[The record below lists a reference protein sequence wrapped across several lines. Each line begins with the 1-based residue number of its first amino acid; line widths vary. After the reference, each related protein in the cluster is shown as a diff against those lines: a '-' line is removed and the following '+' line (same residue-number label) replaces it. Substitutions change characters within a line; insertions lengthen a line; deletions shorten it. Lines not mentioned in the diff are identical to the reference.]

1 MPRSRT
7 FTENARRDQLIAV
20 TLDLVA
26 EHGRRGLSLQ
36 RIADAAGIS
45 KAAVLY
51 YFPSKDAVV
60 AAAYGT
66 VISDLVA
73 HVGAAVEAA
82 PDAATAIEAYLDSL
96 LAHLAA
102 DARRARLLAEALG
115 SDEAPV
121 ADAGPSAPRRW
132 EALSGLI
139 STAQRDGT
147 VRADADP
154 RLSAIMLC
162 GLVDAVVAASWENPT
177 MRLEDSRPQVT
188 AFARRALRPDAI
200 HGRQEPGGD
209 GPTRTAAT
217 AVPAPGPSTP
227 PDRRAPS

>member
-1 MPRSRT
+1 MPRPRT
-7 FTENARRDQLIAV
+7 FTESARREQLIAV
-20 TLDLVA
+20 TVDLVA

-60 AAAYGT
+60 AAAYDT

-96 LAHLAA
+96 LTHLSQ

-115 SDEAPV
+115 SHEPPAV
-121 ADAGPSAPRRW
+121 DAGPSAPHRW
-132 EALSGLI
+132 EALSELI
-139 STAQRDGT
+139 STAQREGT
-147 VRADADP
+147 VRTDADP

-162 GLVDAVVAASWENPT
+162 GLVDAVVAASWESPAV
-177 MRLEDSRPQVT
+177 RLHDARPHVN
-188 AFARRALRPDAI
+188 AFARHALKPDTI
-200 HGRQEPGGD
+200 HPGQD
-209 GPTRTAAT
+209 SVADAAVASVPT
-217 AVPAPGPSTP
+217 PSTP
-227 PDRRAPS
+227 SGRRTSG